1 VRFVVGRIGKP
12 HGIRGDVTVEP
23 RTDEPERRFA
33 EDEILLVAG
42 EDRTLRVTEST
53 WYAGRLRVHFE
64 GVDSRD
70 QAEGLRGLIL
80 EVERDEDAA
89 TGDPDEFYDSALIGC
104 TAVLPDGSSAG
115 QVTAVIHLPA
125 QDLLAVTDEQGRE
138 SLIPFV
144 REIVPLLDLAAR
156 RIDID
161 PPPGLMEGGR

>member
-1 VRFVVGRIGKP
+1 MRFVVGRIGKP

-42 EDRTLRVTEST
+42 EDRTLRVTQSSFH
-53 WYAGRLRVHFE
+53 AGRLRVHFQ

-70 QAEGLRGLIL
+70 EAEGLRGLVL

-89 TGDPDEFYDSALIGC
+89 TDDPDEYYDSALIGC
-104 TAVLPDGSSAG
+104 TAVLPDGSPAG
-115 QVTAVIHLPA
+115 EVTAVIHLPS
-125 QDLLAVTDEQGRE
+125 QDLLAVTDAQGRE
-138 SLIPFV
+138 SMIPFV
-144 REIVPLLDLAAR
+144 REIVPRLDLVAR

-161 PPPGLMEGGR
+161 PPPGLMEAGA